1 MRVYKYIAL
10 VGALQ
15 GRTIKKN
22 SQKKNLPTEEPEATT
37 TTSPD
42 DIIDLTMFLDEDYEQ
57 KEIKVKTTKATTRA
71 TTTARPLPTLP
82 PNYKPIFSDEPEFRS
97 FAAKHQFPPILEE
110 EKVMQ
115 RMAGNPRLKSSQ
127 NHFAS
132 LAGVG
137 RKQTVQCLVCS
148 GQTYEECYRNG
159 TVRQCPSAENS
170 CFLEVR
176 YQGSRVSSVQS
187 GCQQEVACINN
198 MKQNFYDFDNSARTK
213 GPALDAAQAT
223 HDCKLFTGHRY
234 GNSVCRNCCFD
245 DMCTDGWQPMSY
257 DEWNISK
264 GSPVEKKM
272 MLFDQFSRPSG
283 FFAEQRAK
291 AFPVQTQVI
300 RDQQNWNN
308 PPTWADLDHQRNQ
321 VMNQHQR
328 AKKQPSQ
335 RNPKKPHFDKP
346 NSIDLTSYK
355 KPVVVT
361 RRPVT
366 RKITTTR
373 RPTTTTTT
381 TRKPATTRKPLL
393 NRWGRPT
400 QNRPGFQGQ
409 ARPGFQ
415 NRPVQKPTHKPTQKP
430 TTKAISDDVSN

>member
-1 MRVYKYIAL
+1 
-10 VGALQ
+10 
-15 GRTIKKN
+15 
-22 SQKKNLPTEEPEATT
+22 
-37 TTSPD
+37 
-42 DIIDLTMFLDEDYEQ
+42 
-57 KEIKVKTTKATTRA
+57 
-71 TTTARPLPTLP
+71 
-82 PNYKPIFSDEPEFRS
+82 
-97 FAAKHQFPPILEE
+97 
-110 EKVMQ
+110 
-115 RMAGNPRLKSSQ
+115 
-127 NHFAS
+127 
-132 LAGVG
+132 
-137 RKQTVQCLVCS
+137 
-148 GQTYEECYRNG
+148 
-159 TVRQCPSAENS
+159 
-170 CFLEVR
+170 
-176 YQGSRVSSVQS
+176 
-187 GCQQEVACINN
+187 
-198 MKQNFYDFDNSARTK
+198 
-213 GPALDAAQAT
+213 
-223 HDCKLFTGHRY
+223 
-234 GNSVCRNCCFD
+234 
-245 DMCTDGWQPMSY
+245 MSY

-355 KPVVVT
+355 KPVVIT

-415 NRPVQKPTHKPTQKP
+415 NRPVQKPTQKPTRKP
-430 TTKAISDDVSN
+430 TTKAISDDDFMNLIAKLEIKNTKTVEKKSVAKKSSKSPKSPSKKKASLNKPQLKMATKAPITKAPTTKAPTTQAPTTQAATTKKGPWSHLPMWKQRQLMAARKRKIAAFKAAREAKAAAEAAGGKIEAQSQMMKFSQWAPQPEDAKASFEEGPIIEVESSLSDDEFSELISTIDAKSDLDIARIIQSKEATDSTKQTQTEESENDQQH